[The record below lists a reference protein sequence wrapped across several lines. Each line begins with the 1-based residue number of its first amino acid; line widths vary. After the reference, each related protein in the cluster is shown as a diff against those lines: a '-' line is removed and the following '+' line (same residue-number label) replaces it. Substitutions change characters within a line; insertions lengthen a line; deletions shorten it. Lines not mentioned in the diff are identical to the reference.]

1 MGQNKNM
8 DIVLIIIGFIL
19 IIGGIIGSFIPILPG
34 PITSW
39 FGLLFLYLT
48 DAVPMSYTV
57 LGITLVIALTIFI
70 LDYFIPA
77 MGAKRF
83 GGSRYGVIGTTVG
96 LLIGIFFFPP
106 FGIIIGPFLGAL
118 AGELI
123 NGTES
128 NLAVKAAFGS
138 LLGLLTSAFI
148 KFTVASCFAILFVW
162 KFVEYASGI
171 F

>member
-1 MGQNKNM
+1 M

-57 LGITLVIALTIFI
+57 LGITLIIALAIFI
-70 LDYFIPA
+70 FDYIIPA

-96 LLIGIFFFPP
+96 LLIGLFFFPP
-106 FGIIIGPFLGAL
+106 FGIIIGAFLGAL
-118 AGELI
+118 AGELL
-123 NGTES
+123 NGTKS
-128 NLAVKAAFGS
+128 DLAVKAAFGS
-138 LLGLLTSAFI
+138 LLGLLTSVFI
-148 KFTVASCFAILFVW
+148 KFTVASCFAVLFVW
-162 KFVEYASGI
+162 KFFKHASDLY
-171 F
+171 

>member
-1 MGQNKNM
+1 M
-8 DIVLIIIGFIL
+8 DIVLLIIGFIL

-48 DAVPMSYTV
+48 DVVPMSYTV
-57 LGITLVIALTIFI
+57 LGITLIIALLIFI

-83 GGSRYGVIGTTVG
+83 GGSKYGVIGTTVG
-96 LLIGIFFFPP
+96 LIIGLFIPP

-118 AGELI
+118 AGELL
-123 NGTES
+123 NGTKS
-128 NLAVKAAFGS
+128 DLAVKAAFGS
-138 LLGLLTSAFI
+138 LLGLLTSVFI
-148 KFTVASCFAILFVW
+148 KFTVASCFAIWFVW
-162 KFVEYASGI
+162 KFFEHASDL

>member
-1 MGQNKNM
+1 M
-8 DIVLIIIGFIL
+8 DILLSIIGLIL

-48 DAVPMSYTV
+48 EAIPMSYTM
-57 LGITLVIALTIFI
+57 LGITLILALTIFI

-96 LLIGIFFFPP
+96 LLVGIFFFPP

-118 AGELI
+118 TGELLY
-123 NGTES
+123 GTKS

-138 LLGLLTSAFI
+138 LLGLLSSVFI
-148 KFTVASCFAILFVW
+148 KFVVASSYAFIFAW
-162 KFVEYASGI
+162 KFIAHASE
-171 F
+171 FF

>member
-1 MGQNKNM
+1 M
-8 DIVLIIIGFIL
+8 DIILFSIGLIL

-48 DAVPMSYTV
+48 DAVPMSYPV
-57 LGITLVIALTIFI
+57 LGITLLIALAIFI

-96 LLIGIFFFPP
+96 LIIGLFVPP

-118 AGELI
+118 AGELL
-123 NGTES
+123 NGTKS
-128 NLAVKAAFGS
+128 DLAVKAAFGS
-138 LLGLLTSAFI
+138 LLGLLTSVFI

-162 KFVEYASGI
+162 KFVAYSTEL
-171 F
+171 FM

>member
-1 MGQNKNM
+1 M
-8 DIVLIIIGFIL
+8 DIIFIIIGFIL
-19 IIGGIIGSFIPILPG
+19 IIGGIIGSFVPILPG

-48 DAVPMSYTV
+48 DAVSMSYTV
-57 LGITLVIALTIFI
+57 LGITLVIALAIFI

-118 AGELI
+118 TGELLY
-123 NGTES
+123 GTKS
-128 NLAVKAAFGS
+128 NIAVKAAFGS

-148 KFTVASCFAILFVW
+148 KFIVASCFAFLFVW
-162 KFVEYASGI
+162 KVIVHTSDF

>member
-1 MGQNKNM
+1 M
-8 DIVLIIIGFIL
+8 DIVLLIIGFIL

-48 DAVPMSYTV
+48 DVVPMSYTV
-57 LGITLVIALTIFI
+57 LGITLIIALLIFV

-83 GGSRYGVIGTTVG
+83 GGSKYGVIGTTIG
-96 LLIGIFFFPP
+96 LIIGLFIPP

-118 AGELI
+118 AGELL
-123 NGTES
+123 NGTKS
-128 NLAVKAAFGS
+128 DLAVKAAFGS
-138 LLGLLTSAFI
+138 LLGLLTSVFI

-162 KFVEYASGI
+162 KFVEYGSNLI
-171 F
+171 

>member
-1 MGQNKNM
+1 M
-8 DIVLIIIGFIL
+8 DIVFIIIGFLL

-48 DAVPMSYTV
+48 DVVPMSYTV
-57 LGITLVIALTIFI
+57 LGITLIIALAIFM

-118 AGELI
+118 IGELLY
-123 NGTES
+123 GTKS
-128 NLAVKAAFGS
+128 DIAVKAAFGS
-138 LLGLLTSAFI
+138 LLGLLTSVFI
-148 KFTVASCFAILFVW
+148 KFIVASCFAILFVW
-162 KFVEYASGI
+162 KFFEYGSDL

>member
-1 MGQNKNM
+1 M
-8 DIVLIIIGFIL
+8 DIVFIIIGSTL

-57 LGITLVIALTIFI
+57 LGITLILALTIFI

-83 GGSRYGVIGTTVG
+83 GGSRYGVIGTTIG

-118 AGELI
+118 TGEILY
-123 NGTES
+123 GTKS

-138 LLGLLTSAFI
+138 LLGLLSSVFI
-148 KFTVASCFAILFVW
+148 KFVVASSYAFIFAW
-162 KFVEYASGI
+162 KFIEHASD
-171 F
+171 FF